1 MKIIDDSVELEKK
14 LLREKFLSYQDWI
27 EIKLLE
33 EDSEKEYCY
42 RCNKPLEPLTPID
55 PEFYT
60 LPCWE
65 CTGRKRSEREIRTEN
80 IIRNIRDYYMSR
92 VLGDRYL
99 QLFIVDSIYFSNTL
113 PHKYSVFKKVI
124 GKLNPPSR
132 NDIWFLDWK
141 TGFPKIISQQNLEGL
156 KIVNLSSLYKNLELG
171 KTKIQVENYEILM
184 PEEVKLDRHRTR
196 YGIFSKGNDN
206 RKSKRIKVGERNYKL
221 YNTDNDKIKS
231 LFKVLKNGE
240 EIAFRSLSYQDYV
253 ILKLAVMR
261 DRTFLK
267 FIFDIFCDLSRQVG
281 VYRDS
286 IFLKNTVTINPKKTE
301 KINFIWTPIS
311 NEFLDDYVNISLL

>member
-1 MKIIDDSVELEKK
+1 MSGI
-14 LLREKFLSYQDWI
+14 WI
-27 EIKLLE
+27 
-33 EDSEKEYCY
+33 
-42 RCNKPLEPLTPID
+42 T
-55 PEFYT
+55 
-60 LPCWE
+60 
-65 CTGRKRSEREIRTEN
+65 
-80 IIRNIRDYYMSR
+80 
-92 VLGDRYL
+92 
-99 QLFIVDSIYFSNTL
+99 
-113 PHKYSVFKKVI
+113 
-124 GKLNPPSR
+124 
-132 NDIWFLDWK
+132 WK

-206 RKSKRIKVGERNYKL
+206 RKSKRIKIGEKNYKL

-267 FIFDIFCDLSRQVG
+267 FIFDVFCDLSRQVG